1 MHSTIAFEALLTTT
15 YRKINLLTKR
25 NIHSEYFVYF
35 LSKVTTGAG
44 EASRIT
50 GKAAKANGITH
61 LTLVVLKYL
70 DEKKISTVSGKTK
83 YSYMIHRSFSNKNI
97 YIKDF
102 KY

>member
-50 GKAAKANGITH
+50 GKAARANGITH
-61 LTLVVLKYL
+61 LTLVVFKYL
-70 DEKKISTVSGKTK
+70 DEKKFQQIVAK
-83 YSYMIHRSFSNKNI
+83 RNI
-97 YIKDF
+97 PI
-102 KY
+102 